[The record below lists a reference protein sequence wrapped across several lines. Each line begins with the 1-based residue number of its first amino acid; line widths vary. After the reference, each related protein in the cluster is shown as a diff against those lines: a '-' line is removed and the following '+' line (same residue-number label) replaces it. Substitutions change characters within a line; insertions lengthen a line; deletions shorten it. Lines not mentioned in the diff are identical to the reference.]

1 MWNLHRKTYEYMSGC
16 PDAEEEAC
24 VSKEREMVRHE
35 KDYIPCFLFDMSQSL
50 PLNGI

>member
-1 MWNLHRKTYEYMSGC
+1 MSGC

-35 KDYIPCFLFDMSQSL
+35 KDYYAFCLTCL
-50 PLNGI
+50 KACR